1 MLLSLDARGRHLNGT
16 MQATGPSG
24 LTMVPVV
31 GPTSSRRAK
40 EQDAVKEFEVRP
52 DPDDPRLSVAVAGI
66 DHEGKAVET
75 AVVTERPLTLFLNA
89 REIVTMMTIGDRPDL
104 LAVGYLL
111 NQNMLSAD
119 DRITAIDYEED
130 IATVVVRTERQTDYE
145 DKLKKRI
152 QTSGCAQG
160 TVFGDL
166 MEEFDQVR
174 LNPDARVKTSWLY
187 QLTKKINTEPSL
199 YLKAGAIHGCVLANE
214 GRPLLYMEDVG
225 RHNAVDKIAGYMF
238 LNNVAPDD
246 KIFYTT
252 GRLTSEMVIKTVK
265 MRIPILVSR
274 SGFTA
279 WGVELARKAGLT
291 LIGRARGKRFV
302 ALSGMERIIFD
313 ADPGQAGD
321 EDRKHARKGSLQ
333 EAMD

>member
-1 MLLSLDARGRHLNGT
+1 MN
-16 MQATGPSG
+16 
-24 LTMVPVV
+24 
-31 GPTSSRRAK
+31 
-40 EQDAVKEFEVRP
+40 EFEVRP
-52 DPDDPRLSVAVAGI
+52 DPDDPRLSVAVTGI
-66 DHEGKAVET
+66 DQNGKSVET

-111 NQNMLSAD
+111 NQNMLKAD
-119 DRITAIDYEED
+119 DEITAIEYDDD
-130 IATVVVRTERQTDYE
+130 ISTVVVRTKRQTSFE
-145 DKLKKRI
+145 DKLKKKI

-166 MEEFDQVR
+166 MEEFDSIE

-187 QLTKKINTEPSL
+187 QLTKKINTAPSL
-199 YLKAGAIHGCVLANE
+199 YLKAGAIHGCVLAQE
-214 GRPLLYMEDVG
+214 DRPLLYMEDVG

-238 LNNVAPDD
+238 LNGIAPDD

-265 MRIPILVSR
+265 MRIPD
-274 SGFTA
+274 SG
-279 WGVELARKAGLT
+279 LALGLHGLGRGAGSEGGPH

-302 ALSGMERIIFD
+302 ALSGLERSCSTPIP
-313 ADPGQAGD
+313 ARPRTKTAGT
-321 EDRKHARKGSLQ
+321 RARAACGGI
-333 EAMD
+333 D

>member
-1 MLLSLDARGRHLNGT
+1 MARPIPEP
-16 MQATGPSG
+16 M
-24 LTMVPVV
+24 
-31 GPTSSRRAK
+31 
-40 EQDAVKEFEVRP
+40 KEFEVSP
-52 DPDDPRLSVAVAGI
+52 DPDDPRLSVTVPGI

-75 AVVTERPLTLFLNA
+75 AVVAERPLTLFLNA

-111 NQNMLSAD
+111 NQSMLKAD
-119 DRITAIDYEED
+119 DEIVGVDYEED
-130 IATVVVRTERQTDYE
+130 ISTVVVRTRRQTDFE

-166 MEEFDQVR
+166 MEEFDKVALSQS
-174 LNPDARVKTSWLY
+174 ARVNTSWLY
-187 QLTKKINTEPSL
+187 RLTKKINTQPSL
-199 YLKAGAIHGCVLANE
+199 YLKAGAIHGCVLARE
-214 GRPLLYMEDVG
+214 DVPLLYMEDVG

-238 LNNVAPDD
+238 LNRIAPDD

-265 MRIPILVSR
+265 MRIPVLVSR

-279 WGVELARKAGLT
+279 WGVELAKKAGLT

-302 ALSGMERIIFD
+302 ALAGQERIVFD
-313 ADPGQAGD
+313 ADLAQAED
-321 EDRKHARKGSLQ
+321 EDRKHARKGSHAD
-333 EAMD
+333 AMD